1 DVEIPAESEG
11 EPPASPL
18 PAEETGVSQGGTLAN
33 VPVKIREELK
43 TVLTYMDQ
51 LLESLPE
58 EKIEEFAKSEYFDT
72 YKKLFEDLGLV

>member
-1 DVEIPAESEG
+1 VEIPAESG
-11 EPPASPL
+11 PEPFASPSSGV
-18 PAEETGVSQGGTLAN
+18 ETGVPIDGTLAN